1 MRSSPSR
8 CGVAWPSSKLRC
20 GQLDDL
26 SRISGQPDFDM
37 SRFYAAPGD
46 DEMIGDNLQA

>member
-1 MRSSPSR
+1 M
-8 CGVAWPSSKLRC
+8 AILQAALRATGC
-20 GQLDDL
+20 PVQNFQ
-26 SRISGQPDFDM
+26 QPDFDM